1 MDTLVGIMLTEINQ
15 TEKGKYCKV
24 ALISGILK
32 IQLLTVTKKKQTHR
46 FREQIVVTSGD
57 MQRGNI

>member
-1 MDTLVGIMLTEINQ
+1 MLTEINQ

-46 FREQIVVTSGD
+46 FREQIMVTSGD